1 MKYQKLL
8 ITLAFAVA
16 LGAEARAV
24 GPLVSYLSQTNS
36 FIVNPVETLD
46 WNKFDSN
53 LGTLTGISFSVNA
66 VISGSFTVTNTD
78 PVTPLQVTDSDSRL
92 RFQFSTGTG
101 SPGSVFNSYI
111 SPIPTLPSSDSTG
124 STVGA
129 SSSRVFD
136 INAGTQYTDL
146 TRDFFSSS
154 QAYFTG
160 SGTVISEVQQ
170 FLRITSTGEKYSLDS
185 SDTKSSGTA
194 VLTYIYQ
201 VPEPSAASLLIFGL
215 GGLVAV
221 RCVRRKS

>member
-1 MKYQKLL
+1 
-8 ITLAFAVA
+8 
-16 LGAEARAV
+16 
-24 GPLVSYLSQTNS
+24 
-36 FIVNPVETLD
+36 
-46 WNKFDSN
+46 
-53 LGTLTGISFSVNA
+53 
-66 VISGSFTVTNTD
+66 
-78 PVTPLQVTDSDSRL
+78 
-92 RFQFSTGTG
+92 
-101 SPGSVFNSYI
+101 
-111 SPIPTLPSSDSTG
+111 LPSSDSTG